1 MTPLQLIIKR
11 EYLQDVCNRSF
22 WIGTFVLPVLILGF
36 SFFIGFMAK
45 DSDTLNGFAS
55 MGQHQPDD
63 LSMIQLFGLL
73 SAMFLIIF
81 LMVYGAMIFNKVKA
95 EKTNRIMEMMASTVS
110 GRTMMLGKVIS
121 VALTGFTQMLVWLLL
136 IVTGMVVIITAL
148 GASDLLHFLF
158 DPKLWTGLLL
168 MLIYFIG
175 GYLLFG
181 SLYAMVG
188 AMTDKDNENQGYITI
203 LTFMLMASFYISS
216 YAIDN
221 PDSALTFWSSFIPL
235 TSPSIGAMTAISG
248 IMPWWQVIISIL
260 ILYATAWGCVI
271 LSGKIYT
278 SAMLLNGTKFSP
290 RDILVFLRAK

>member
-36 SFFIGFMAK
+36 GFFIGFMAK
-45 DSDTLNGFAS
+45 DSDTLNGFSS
-55 MGQHQPDD
+55 MGLHQPDD

-95 EKTNRIMEMMASTVS
+95 EKTNRIMEMLASTVS